1 MNKYEYA
8 FDELYALIFY
18 TVYTR
23 YLCRSFFLMV
33 YTISCVMV
41 IRHTPVCVTIHNH
54 HPHPQPPTTTPI
66 TNNHKFHKFHNAKPS
81 QLNLVIV
88 QRLLYVVPGSFQQ
101 GPKFIS
107 GFHRLGRSR
116 IFTGGSHFKPM
127 VG

>member
-54 HPHPQPPTTTPI
+54 STTTPI
-66 TNNHKFHKFHNAKPS
+66 TKFTMQLLAS